1 MFIHLTPSSYP
12 LLYLFHPEAKETLL
26 NMYEFLFHHLS
37 EAASNTHAVLLLL
50 LTIVTESYTIIQ

>member
-26 NMYEFLFHHLS
+26 NMYEFLFYHLS
-37 EAASNTHAVLLLL
+37 EAASNTHAVLLL
-50 LTIVTESYTIIQ
+50 SY